1 MITFVQGNI
10 FESSAQVITNT
21 VNCAGVMGAGLAL
34 QFKNKFPSMYSDYKS
49 RCDKNIVIAGIPY
62 LWEDDQTQIL
72 NFPTKRHWKD
82 DSLLTDIDAGLKY
95 LANNYQTMGIQSLAI
110 PPLGCGLGG
119 LNWNEVKPLIEKY
132 FASVSDLEVY
142 VYETT
147 ASIHNSSNF
156 DQKNSQIPFNN
167 KDDAAASS
175 L

>member
-49 RCDKNIVIAGIPY
+49 RCDKNTVIAGIPY

-147 ASIHNSSNF
+147 ASIHNSNNF